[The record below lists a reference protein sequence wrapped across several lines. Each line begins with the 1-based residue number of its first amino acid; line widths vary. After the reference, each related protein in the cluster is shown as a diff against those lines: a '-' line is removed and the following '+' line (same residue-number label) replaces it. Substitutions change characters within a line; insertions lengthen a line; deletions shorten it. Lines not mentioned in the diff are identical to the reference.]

1 MIMTMRRITIG
12 VAMLLLLL
20 GASAVATYSEAQTV
34 SAGSGRRAEAAGR
47 AAKARAEAA
56 ARNKAAEEKARADA
70 EARAKAE
77 AAAIVDPAA
86 LKAEAMTLAPTL
98 TTALKLSCT
107 PTDARPIAELEE
119 TAADGAKTRIH
130 VMEVACQEG
139 MGYILAA
146 SPDGKG
152 AADDCLIAA
161 TSTDEAT
168 RCTLPGNA
176 NPAAGLQS
184 RLAKA
189 GSGCVVDQG
198 KVKGQTPALTVY
210 EVKCQNGAGVLAL
223 AARPQTPDSAFN
235 VLPCIR
241 AAEANI
247 KCDMTT
253 DEANAAPIRAMATR
267 ATPPCTVNNMRFV
280 ASMTTGDFYEFAC
293 SSGNGIMVQVDAKGD
308 MVRTLTCAQAI
319 QVQGGCTLSSATIQG
334 ATEDNAIYTRQAK
347 AAGFNCDVS
356 KYYVSP
362 ISGSGREIVE
372 MACSNRPDG
381 AVGVFSS
388 GPPEILNCARS
399 QAESVKCNFTPIEAT
414 YAALNEQL
422 RAQNRAS
429 CVVSG
434 VNPIGFTAA
443 ASYLEVACAD
453 GAPGWVLEYDR
464 WKASPKTLLNCA
476 QARNIGGGCKL
487 PTNRQG

>member
-1 MIMTMRRITIG
+1 MIMRRITIG
-12 VAMLLLLL
+12 VAMLLLL
-20 GASAVATYSEAQTV
+20 GVSGVATYSEAQV
-34 SAGSGRRAEAAGR
+34 SARNTGRAEAAGR
-47 AAKARAEAA
+47 AARARAETA

-70 EARAKAE
+70 
-77 AAAIVDPAA
+77 AAAAAAPPPVDPAA
-86 LKAEAMTLAPTL
+86 AKAEAMTLAPTL
-98 TTALKLSCT
+98 TSALKLSCT

-119 TAADGAKTRIH
+119 TAEDQTKTRIH

-139 MGYILAA
+139 MGYILATSA
-146 SPDGKG
+146 AGKG

-161 TSTDEAT
+161 NSTDENV
-168 RCTLPGNA
+168 RCSLPGNA

-184 RLAKA
+184 RIAKA
-189 GSGCVVDQG
+189 GSGCLVDQG

-210 EVKCQNGAGVLAL
+210 EVKCQNGAGILAM
-223 AARPQTPDSAFN
+223 AARPQTPDSAFS

-241 AAEANI
+241 APEANV
-247 KCDMTT
+247 KCDLTT

-267 ATPPCTVNNMRFV
+267 ATPPCNVGNMRFV

-293 SSGNGIMVQVDAKGD
+293 TGADGIMVQVNAKGD

-319 QVQGGCTLSSATIQG
+319 QVQGGCTLSSSTVQG
-334 ATEDNAIYTRQAK
+334 STEDNALYTRQAK

-388 GPPEILNCARS
+388 GPTEILNCARS
-399 QAESVKCNFTPIEAT
+399 QAESVKCNFTPLDAT
-414 YAALNEQL
+414 YAALNQQL
-422 RAQNRAS
+422 RAQNKSS
-429 CVVSG
+429 CAVSG

-464 WKASPKTLLNCA
+464 WKGAPKNVLSCA
-476 QARNIGGGCKL
+476 QARGIGGGCKL